1 MIRCKTCTWLDW
13 NIIIST
19 KNKMM
24 QDSTRY
30 QRRQGRYLTG
40 GKSTSKYV
48 QINWELVESQK
59 VWTD

>member
-1 MIRCKTCTWLDW
+1 
-13 NIIIST
+13 
-19 KNKMM
+19 M

-30 QRRQGRYLTG
+30 QRHQGRYLTG

-59 VWTD
+59 YEQTSSILFKLHQLRE